1 MERVA
6 LSVLSHKTLTQ
17 LTSCLQ
23 GHGYSTILGGGDS
36 SAFYADLTDRV
47 SYAVNGA
54 LGYETR
60 RGAENTKGLEDRF
73 PRKEKG
79 GLMLGII

>member
-1 MERVA
+1 MVTRRSWEVE
-6 LSVLSHKTLTQ
+6 T
-17 LTSCLQ
+17 
-23 GHGYSTILGGGDS
+23 
-36 SAFYADLTDRV
+36 RV

-73 PRKEKG
+73 PQKEKG